1 MSATPHLDR
10 LSSPADLRGLSVST
24 LRQVADELRAETI
37 SAVAKTGGHLGA
49 GLGVVE
55 LTVALHSVFH
65 TPEDRVIWDV
75 GHQAYPHK
83 ILTGRRGRME
93 SLRQEGGLS
102 GFVKRS
108 ESAYDPFGT
117 AHSSTSISAGLGM
130 AKAAQL
136 KGQRRFSIAVIGD
149 GAMTGGM
156 AYEALNHAGQD
167 AFHDNPSNLIVVL
180 NDNNMSIDPPTGA
193 LSGTLSK
200 VVSSDPYLGLRSVAK
215 RVASKLPP
223 VVEQALKGGEAFM
236 RRTWQAEQ
244 IGQAGQTGQEGNHQG
259 GALFEALGFFY
270 LGPIDGHD
278 LDQLIPVLAN
288 IRDGDRRQG
297 PFLVHVLTEKGKG
310 YAPAEAAADKYHG
323 VAKFDV
329 KTGQQSK
336 PKPNAKTYTQVFA
349 ESLIQAAEID
359 PQIVAVTAAMPSG
372 TGLNKFAAQ
381 FPDRCFDVGIAE
393 QHGVTFAAGLA
404 CEGLKPFVAI
414 YSTFLQRAYDQI
426 IHDVAI
432 QNLPV
437 RFCLDRAGFVGADG
451 QTHQGLFDLAYLSC
465 IPNMVVMAPADEGEL
480 ARMVATA
487 AAHDAGPSAIRYP
500 RGEGV
505 GAPIPAALPPLEL
518 GKGRVIAGS
527 GQGDLAICSL
537 GTRLEAAQEA
547 CARLEG
553 QGYKVTLADMRF
565 AKPLDARLIADLAQ
579 NHRALITVEEGSS
592 GGFGD
597 AVLRTLMAQD
607 LLGSVKIRTLHV
619 TDAFI
624 DQASPTRQAELG
636 GVCSQSILNAAKE
649 IL

>member
-1 MSATPHLDR
+1 MTSTPNLDKITGP
-10 LSSPADLRGLSVST
+10 SDLRALT
-24 LRQVADELRAETI
+24 PAALKKLADELRAATLEVV
-37 SAVAKTGGHLGA
+37 SKTGGHLGA

-55 LTVALHSVFH
+55 LTVALHAVFD
-65 TPEDRVIWDV
+65 TPQDRLIWDV

-83 ILTGRRGRME
+83 ILTGRRAAMT

-108 ESAYDPFGT
+108 ESPYDPFGT
-117 AHSSTSISAGLGM
+117 AHASTSISAGLGM

-136 KGQRRFSIAVIGD
+136 KGERRFSIAVIGD

-167 AFHDNPSNLIVVL
+167 AFHGDPSNLIVVL

-193 LSGTLSK
+193 LSGTLSR
-200 VVSSDPYLGLRSVAK
+200 VISSDPYQGLRSVAK

-223 VVEQALKGGEAFM
+223 AIEQAVKGGEAFM
-236 RRTWQAEQ
+236 RRTWQGE
-244 IGQAGQTGQEGNHQG
+244 QEGPGPQV

-278 LDQLIPVLAN
+278 LDQLIPILKN

-297 PFLVHVLTEKGKG
+297 PYLVHVLTEKGKG
-310 YAPAEAAADKYHG
+310 YGPAEVAADKYHG
-323 VAKFDV
+323 VAKFDIA
-329 KTGQQSK
+329 TGAQDK
-336 PKPNAKTYTQVFA
+336 ATPNAPTYTQVFSQ
-349 ESLIQAAEID
+349 SLIDLGEVD
-359 PQIVAVTAAMPSG
+359 PRIVAITAAMPSG
-372 TGLNKFAAQ
+372 TGLNKFAAR
-381 FPDRCFDVGIAE
+381 FPERCFDVGIAE

-451 QTHQGLFDLAYLSC
+451 QTHQGLYDLAYLSC
-465 IPNMVVMAPADEGEL
+465 IPGLMIMAPADEGEL
-480 ARMVATA
+480 AHMVATA
-487 AAHDAGPSAIRYP
+487 AAYDAGPCALRYP
-500 RGEGV
+500 RGNGV
-505 GAPIPAALPPLEL
+505 GVPLPATLAPLDI
-518 GKGRVIAGS
+518 GKGRIVAGS
-527 GQGDLAICSL
+527 GAGDLAICSL
-537 GTRLEAAQEA
+537 GTRLAAAQEA
-547 CARLEG
+547 RARLVA
-553 QGYKVTLADMRF
+553 QGVEVTLADMRF
-565 AKPLDARLIADLAQ
+565 AKPIDSALLTQLAE
-579 NHRALITVEEGSS
+579 NHRALLTVEEGAH

-597 AVLRTLMAQD
+597 TALRSLAQQD
-607 LLGSVKIRTLHV
+607 LLTQTKVRTLHV
-619 TDAFI
+619 ADRFI
-624 DQASPTRQAELG
+624 DQASQARQAEMG
-636 GVCSQSILNAAKE
+636 GVCSQAIFDAAQE